1 MILKLKNI
9 NVNTIKVLYFLEV
22 VEIDKVLVSK
32 KISFGKKNINT
43 LLVTCVMIIELS
55 HYKLSYQR
63 EARIQ
68 KVMMVKVNRCI
79 FLLKMMRYSKNIML
93 FAIKSAPVLKKE
105 FDNKLVDN
113 KKFLKHGIKP
123 YG

>member
-32 KISFGKKNINT
+32 KISSGKKNINT